1 MLFFTRWDL
10 AAAAVVGWAL
20 VYACTFRRLSLFRK
34 VILPVFAISVTLLLA
49 LLLRSVTADGG
60 MSAVIRNLAFRPPS
74 DPLSMVATALQC
86 VLCDSFLV
94 SGAVVC
100 LASFSRFN
108 QKVKD
113 LNTLESMKFSTDV
126 FPEGAP
132 RRPVRLRRS
141 PARGLRCHHVPLRPR
156 PSRSPQAS
164 HSVMP

>member
-1 MLFFTRWDL
+1 MRYIFVFLHATYHHITRWDL

-34 VILPVFAISVTLLLA
+34 VILPVFAISATLLLA

-60 MSAVIRNLAFRPPS
+60 MSAVIHNLAFRPPS

-113 LNTLESMKFSTDV
+113 LNILESKNFGVT
-126 FPEGAP
+126 
-132 RRPVRLRRS
+132 
-141 PARGLRCHHVPLRPR
+141 
-156 PSRSPQAS
+156 
-164 HSVMP
+164 